1 MQTNFAGVHRSSSL
15 FTAESVSFRLAI
27 AKSYFITFARSM
39 AIKSAKRTLEIL
51 LAQISTLT
59 SRIINFFHHVVVIEY
74 IITCKVLNGHDT
86 HRKKLNV
93 VDILVSLNFM
103 HMKMCSSFFLLL
115 SIVAMGNS
123 SSFGVIRL
131 RFLLRIRWHSNYFD
145 FWSPFDP
152 WKTIFSNAV
161 VWLIIL
167 MGFQLGSLFLDSSP
181 GKWKIHKRKIRENCF
196 SARERK
202 AGRRKDLFSRE
213 SSFDLQKIVV
223 ALPGKRFQR
232 LLLRSKVRL
241 ADAKSWLR
249 RARFS
254 APRQRENKFSGN

>member
-1 MQTNFAGVHRSSSL
+1 
-15 FTAESVSFRLAI
+15 
-27 AKSYFITFARSM
+27 M

-59 SRIINFFHHVVVIEY
+59 SRIINFFHYVVVKEY

-86 HRKKLNV
+86 HRKKKLLIFWCHWTSCIWKCV
-93 VDILVSLNFM
+93 QV
-103 HMKMCSSFFLLL
+103 FFLL

-131 RFLLRIRWHSNYFD
+131 RFLLRIHWHSNYFD

-152 WKTIFSNAV
+152 WKTIFSNTV

-167 MGFQLGSLFLDSSP
+167 LSFQLRSLFLDLSP

-202 AGRRKDLFSRE
+202 AVWRKDLFSRE
-213 SSFDLQKIVV
+213 SSFDLQKNCRRSSRKAISEIV
-223 ALPGKRFQR
+223 ASIESSIGGRKKLT
-232 LLLRSKVRL
+232 S
-241 ADAKSWLR
+241 
-249 RARFS
+249 
-254 APRQRENKFSGN
+254 PREIFRPEATRK